1 MSASR
6 SVRFTFYLLVALL
19 LLTAVL
25 VLCEIYFR
33 LADRY
38 GREGIT
44 WISNK
49 GVSGIEYSPLTIW
62 HWRPFM
68 SDRII
73 NAEGDT
79 IIVHTDQ
86 FGFRNYGRSLRKP
99 DSVLRILILGDSYTE
114 ALNIADDR
122 IFPALLQKNLSDL
135 RPAGKTIEVLSASSP
150 AWSTEQ
156 ELLCLQNQAAQF
168 APDYVLLMACP
179 NDIREAWCKKLA
191 VPTGNGNIKFN
202 PISISRSERFL
213 WWLSNRSRLFQYL
226 QQEVLHTDYG
236 AFAQLRAHYTF
247 NFGKEDST
255 NWDRPLFLKTPF
267 PQVDSACTLFTDL
280 ITQMQQ
286 HCTKNKIHFA
296 VSLTPTQMEF
306 NGTIGADSS
315 TQSGRV
321 SAILQA
327 YCQRSGIDYINLY
340 DRFKAEDTVAACFM
354 RPDAHFSSYGH
365 RITAATLADYYRKLL
380 NQINR

>member
-6 SVRFTFYLLVALL
+6 SVRFTFYLFVALL
-19 LLTAVL
+19 LLAGTIVL
-25 VLCEIYFR
+25 FEIYFR

-38 GREGIT
+38 GREGVT

-49 GVSGIEYSPLTIW
+49 GVTGIEYSPTEIW
-62 HWRPFM
+62 HWRSFM

-99 DSVLRILILGDSYTE
+99 DSVIRILILGDSYTE

-122 IFPALLQKNLSDL
+122 IFPALLQQNLADL

-156 ELLCLQNQAAQF
+156 ELLCLQNEAAQF

-179 NDIREAWCKKLA
+179 NDIREAWCKKFA
-191 VPTGNGNIKFN
+191 VPAGNGNIKFN
-202 PISISRSERFL
+202 PINISRGERFL

-226 QQEVLHTDYG
+226 QQEVFHTDYG
-236 AFAQLRAHYTF
+236 AFVQLRAHYVF
-247 NFGKEDST
+247 NFGKADSA
-255 NWDRPLFLKTPF
+255 NWDRPLFLKKPF
-267 PQVDSACTLFTDL
+267 PQVDSARSLFTDL
-280 ITQMQQ
+280 IAQMQQ
-286 HCTKNKIHFA
+286 HCTKHNIHFA
-296 VSLTPTQMEF
+296 VSLSPTQMEF
-306 NGTIGADSS
+306 NGTIGTDSS
-315 TQSGRV
+315 TQSGLV
-321 SAILQA
+321 SDQLQT

-340 DRFKAEDTVAACFM
+340 DRFKAQDNTAACFM
-354 RPDAHFSSYGH
+354 KPDAHFSSHAH
-365 RITAATLADYYRKLL
+365 RITADILAGYYRKIL
-380 NQINR
+380 NKK